1 MPYLMAKNTF
11 NIDKVGEIF
20 EMKKERLKAVMAMAL
35 IIPAISMPAKV
46 TADINNSFKDIY
58 SNDWFYSS
66 VLRLNSLKAISGFPD
81 NTFRPHSYTTK
92 AEFVKI
98 LLDAFKVPV
107 EKGHT
112 FSDTKDHWSSNYVSS
127 AIANGIIFQN
137 TYNGGF
143 QPDGFITRIEM
154 STMILSMLNVQY
166 IEGESPFDDISNK
179 VSNTAFHESLIIGSI
194 KNGKR
199 YFNPHSSVTRAE
211 ASAAI
216 VRAIDYMENPE
227 AYKRN
232 YKKEIEQQEKLIK
245 KQIQEIRTQ
254 ELYNTLVKPS
264 SVIAEITEN
273 TKLFSSYYT
282 SSGVIGT
289 VNKGT
294 NVEIIYGMFT
304 EWFYISYGN
313 VKGWVQRNALSIP
326 PDPPTNVNKMTREQL
341 EGFVN
346 YKGFMSSSAYL
357 VWVDIDRQLTYV
369 FSGSKGNWKLNKT
382 IQCST
387 GKNESPTIRGT
398 FTVSRRGDWF
408 YNSRY
413 KSGAKYWVEFSGD
426 YLFHS
431 ISLDAYG
438 KIKDPT
444 LGVRA
449 SSGCVR
455 MSIEDSKWI
464 YNNIP
469 KGTTVWVN

>member
-1 MPYLMAKNTF
+1 MR
-11 NIDKVGEIF
+11 
-20 EMKKERLKAVMAMAL
+20 KERLKTVMAMAL
-35 IIPAISMPAKV
+35 IIPALGMPGKV
-46 TADINNSFKDIY
+46 TADINKGFKDLY
-58 SNDWFYSS
+58 TNDWFYSS
-66 VLRLNSLKAISGFPD
+66 VLRLNSLNAISGFPD
-81 NTFRPHSYTTK
+81 NTFKPHNYTTK

-98 LLDAFKVPV
+98 LLDAFRVPI
-107 EKGHT
+107 ERGYS
-112 FSDTKDHWSSNYVSS
+112 FSDTKDHWSSNYVST
-127 AIANGIIFQN
+127 AIANGIISYN
-137 TYNGGF
+137 TYNDRF
-143 QPDGFITRIEM
+143 EPDSFITRIEM
-154 STMILSMLNVQY
+154 ATMILSMLNVRY
-166 IEGESPFDDISNK
+166 IDGESPFDDISSK
-179 VSNTAFHESLIIGSI
+179 VASTAFHECLIMGSI

-211 ASAAI
+211 VSAVI

-232 YKKEIEQQEKLIK
+232 CTQEIAKQEKLIK
-245 KQIQEIRTQ
+245 EQIQEIQTQ
-254 ELYNTLVKPS
+254 KLYDTLVKPS
-264 SVIAEITEN
+264 AVIAEITEN
-273 TKLFSSYYT
+273 AKLFSSYHT

-289 VNKGT
+289 VKKGT
-294 NVEIIYGMFT
+294 KVEIIYGMFT
-304 EWFYISYGN
+304 EWFYISYSN
-313 VKGWVQRNALSIP
+313 VKGWVQRNVLSIP
-326 PDPPTNVNKMTREQL
+326 PDPPTNVNKMTKEQL

-346 YKGFMSSSAYL
+346 YKGFTSGSAYL

-369 FSGSKGNWKLNKT
+369 FTGSKGNWKHNKT

-413 KSGAKYWVEFSGD
+413 RSGAKYWVEFCGD

-431 ISLDAYG
+431 IALDAYG

-455 MSIEDSKWI
+455 MSLEDSKWI
-464 YNNIP
+464 YNYIP